1 MSEARKLVLKLIQEN
16 RVSLEEAEVLL
27 DALAPTKA
35 SEPPPPSP
43 ERPPASDFLRTGSEQ
58 VMRQAGPK
66 VEQFMGSINTLLDS
80 VANQWGP
87 VIEKRFDRW
96 FQPGSTT
103 TAGDSST
110 SEWDAPQTSSQTFD
124 LEPGTQRL
132 FCTNPWGD
140 IAATGYDGTTVQIES
155 VKRVVTGSGLAERL
169 ERITWK
175 AHPDGDTLRLVAEG
189 TDGLKPEQLRLHLA
203 IRIPRHLSLELQST
217 RFDLNVSAINQAE
230 GECRLQT
237 QSGDLHLDQVTV
249 KTIHGETA
257 SGNIK
262 ALQNSEHLYLR
273 TASGNI
279 TLEGSLIDAHLQSQS
294 GTLRLSGAVAQ
305 RCKAETVSGDIQM
318 GLVAGQGRLELSTTS
333 GDIELGGELAGE
345 VTLNSTSGDL
355 CGDLRVLNSASVIL
369 NTHSGDVDL
378 SLQPDSSC
386 RLDLSSRSG
395 DVECRLELSALEA
408 TEHSLRAR
416 IGDGQGLL
424 RAQTLSGDIL
434 IN

>member
-35 SEPPPPSP
+35 SEASPPP
-43 ERPPASDFLRTGSEQ
+43 ERPPASDFLRTGPEQ

-66 VEQFMGSINTLLDS
+66 VEQFMGSINTLIDS

-87 VIEKRFDRW
+87 AIEKRFDRW

-103 TAGDSST
+103 AAGESNT
-110 SEWDAPQTSSQTFD
+110 SEWDAPQTASQTFD
-124 LEPGTQRL
+124 LPAGIQRL
-132 FCTNPWGD
+132 FCANPWGD
-140 IAATGYDGTTVQIES
+140 IAATGYDGSTLQIES
-155 VKRVVTGSGLAERL
+155 VKRIPTGSGLAERL
-169 ERITWK
+169 DQIIWSV
-175 AHPDGDTLRLVAEG
+175 HPDGDALRLVLEG
-189 TDGLKPEQLRLHLA
+189 TEGLKPEQLRVHLA
-203 IRIPRHLSLELQST
+203 IRLPRHLSLELQST
-217 RFDLNVSAINQAE
+217 RFDLNVSGINQAD

-262 ALQNSEHLYLR
+262 AVQNSEHLHLR

-279 TLEGSLIDAHLQSQS
+279 TLEGALIDAHVQSQS

-318 GLVAGQGRLELSTTS
+318 GLVAGQGRLELTTTS

-345 VTLNSTSGDL
+345 VTLSSTSGDL
-355 CGDLRVLNSASVIL
+355 CGDLRVLNSASVML

-395 DVECRLELSALEA
+395 DVESRIELSAIET

-416 IGDGQGLL
+416 IGEGQGLL

-434 IN
+434 IS